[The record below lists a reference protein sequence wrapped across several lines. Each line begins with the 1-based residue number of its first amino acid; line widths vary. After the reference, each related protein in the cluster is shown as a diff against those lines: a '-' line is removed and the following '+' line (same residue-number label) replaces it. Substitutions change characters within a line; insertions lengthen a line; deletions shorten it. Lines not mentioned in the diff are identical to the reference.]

1 MECTSDTIIQKTL
14 GKFETGSKAALP
26 IFKEFVKKA
35 LYKED
40 FKEFPIPNG
49 IYFAPVNYNSGEQTD
64 FDDKDLIIEAFKEKD
79 INNINNK
86 KLILNYDY
94 DKLIKFRQFY

>member
-1 MECTSDTIIQKTL
+1 MIQNL
-14 GKFETGSKAALP
+14 LGSKFDILRN
-26 IFKEFVKKA
+26 KTEK
-35 LYKED
+35 
-40 FKEFPIPNG
+40 
-49 IYFAPVNYNSGEQTD
+49 D